1 MELANLKIQQVFQDF
16 WYIYRNK
23 HYVTEEQSKAAV
35 SIISCKTGALGCN
48 VSVCEECGYEE
59 IRNNSCR
66 NRHCPNCQAVLKELW
81 MDARRSEVI
90 DGAYFHVVFTVPSE
104 LNPLIY
110 SNQKLLYTLLH
121 DASSK
126 TLLELSS
133 DSKYLGAVPAI
144 IQVLHTWGQ
153 TLNYHPHI
161 HCIVSGAGLNSQMKL
176 VGGKEDFLIP
186 VKVLGSKFKG
196 KFLDSLDRLYKD
208 GFLVF
213 PKNCTSLEIPR
224 EWNAFRDSLYRKDW
238 CPYIKETF
246 NGFGNAIDYLGRY
259 THRIAISNS
268 RIVEVSDTQVT
279 FNARDYRTGKTI
291 HVTVTHEEF
300 IRRFLQHVLP
310 KGFQKIRY
318 YGLLTNS
325 RKKKLLAIVF
335 NIQKHRR
342 YEPEYEGM
350 DTETRLFK
358 MFHIDIH
365 LCPCCGSRSLFSR
378 YRTFAGAPAAT
389 G

>member
-1 MELANLKIQQVFQDF
+1 MADLKIQQVFRDS
-16 WYIYRNK
+16 WDAYRKK
-23 HYVTEEQSKAAV
+23 HHVTEEQSKAAI

-48 VSVCEECGYEE
+48 VSVCEECGHEE

-66 NRHCPNCQAVLKELW
+66 NRHCPNCQAVMKELW

-110 SNQKLLYTLLH
+110 SNQKLLYALLH
-121 DASSK
+121 EASSK

-133 DSKYLGAVPAI
+133 DPKYLGAVPAV

-161 HCIVSGAGLNSQMKL
+161 HCILSGAGLDSLMKL
-176 VGGKEDFLIP
+176 VGGKEGFLIP
-186 VKVLGSKFKG
+186 VRVLGAKFKG
-196 KFLDSLDRLYKD
+196 KFLDSLDRFYKD
-208 GFLVF
+208 GTLVL
-213 PKNCTSLEIPR
+213 PGSCRSLEIPR
-224 EWNAFRDSLYRKDW
+224 EWGAFRDSLYRKDW

-268 RIVEVSDTQVT
+268 RIVEVTDTQVT
-279 FNARDYRTGKTI
+279 FNARDYRTGKTDL
-291 HVTVTHEEF
+291 VTVTHDEF

-335 NIQKHRR
+335 NIQKRR
-342 YEPEYEGM
+342 RHESKYARM
-350 DTETRLFK
+350 DTETRLFE
-358 MFHIDIH
+358 MFRIDVH
-365 LCPCCGSRSLFSR
+365 LCPCCGSHSMFSR
-378 YRTFAGAPAAT
+378 YRTFLGTPAAT

>member
-1 MELANLKIQQVFQDF
+1 
-16 WYIYRNK
+16 
-23 HYVTEEQSKAAV
+23 
-35 SIISCKTGALGCN
+35 
-48 VSVCEECGYEE
+48 
-59 IRNNSCR
+59 
-66 NRHCPNCQAVLKELW
+66 

-104 LNPLIY
+104 LNPLICL
-110 SNQKLLYTLLH
+110 NQKPLYALLH
-121 DASSK
+121 EASSK
-126 TLLELSS
+126 TLLELSA
-133 DSKYLGAVPAI
+133 DARYLGATPAV

-161 HCIVSGAGLNSQMKL
+161 HCIISGSGLDSLMKL
-176 VGGKEDFLIP
+176 VSGKEGFLIP
-186 VKVLGSKFKG
+186 VRVLGAKFKG

-208 GFLVF
+208 GSLVF
-213 PKNCTSLEIPR
+213 PKDCGSLEIPR
-224 EWNAFRDSLYRKDW
+224 EWSAFRDSLYRKDW

-268 RIVEVSDTQVT
+268 RIVEVTDTHVT
-279 FNARDYRTGKTI
+279 FNARDYRTGMTSP
-291 HVTVTHEEF
+291 VTVTHEEF

-335 NIQKHRR
+335 NIQKRRR
-342 YEPEYEGM
+342 YEPKYSGM
-350 DTETRLFK
+350 GTEARLFE
-358 MFHIDIH
+358 MFRIDVH
-365 LCPCCGSRSLFSR
+365 LCPCCGSHSMFSR
-378 YRTFAGAPAAT
+378 YRMFPGAPAAT

>member
-1 MELANLKIQQVFQDF
+1 MKMADLKIQQIFQSSWDP
-16 WYIYRNK
+16 YRKN
-23 HYVTEEQSKAAV
+23 HHVTEEQSRAAL
-35 SIISCKTGALGCN
+35 SIISCKTGALGFN
-48 VSVCEECGYEE
+48 MSVCEECGHEE

-66 NRHCPNCQAVLKELW
+66 NRHCPNCQAVMKELW

-110 SNQKLLYTLLH
+110 SNQKLLYGLLH
-121 DASSK
+121 ETSSK
-126 TLLELSS
+126 TPLELSS
-133 DSKYLGAVPAI
+133 DTKYLGATPAV

-153 TLNYHPHI
+153 NLNYHPHI
-161 HCIVSGAGLNSQMKL
+161 HSIVSGAGLDRQMKL
-176 VGGKEDFLIP
+176 VGGKKDFLIP
-186 VKVLGSKFKG
+186 VRVLGSKFKG
-196 KFLDSLDRLYKD
+196 KFLDSLDRFYKERI
-208 GFLVF
+208 LVF
-213 PKNCTSLEIPR
+213 PKDCRNLEFPT

-268 RIVEVSDTQVT
+268 RIVGITDTQVT
-279 FNARDYRTGKTI
+279 FNAKDYRTGKTGP
-291 HVTVTHEEF
+291 VTVTHEEF

-318 YGLLTNS
+318 YGLLTNG

-342 YEPEYEGM
+342 CEPKYSGM
-350 DTETRLFK
+350 DTETRLFE

-365 LCPCCGSRSLFSR
+365 LCPCCGSHSLFSR
-378 YRTFAGAPAAT
+378 YRTFSGVPVAT

>member
-1 MELANLKIQQVFQDF
+1 MDNLKIQQVFQSSWDA
-16 WYIYRNK
+16 YQKN
-23 HYVTEEQSKAAV
+23 HTVSNMQSKAAI

-48 VSVCEECGYEE
+48 ISECDECGYKE

-66 NRHCPNCQAVLKELW
+66 NRHCPNCQAVTRELW
-81 MDARRSEVI
+81 IDARRSEVI

-104 LNPLIY
+104 LNPIIFA
-110 SNQKLLYTLLH
+110 NQKLLYALLH
-121 DASSK
+121 EASSK
-126 TLLELSS
+126 TLLELSE
-133 DSKYLGAVPAI
+133 DKKYLGATPAI

-161 HCIVSGAGLNSQMKL
+161 HCIISGAGLDASMKL
-176 VGGKEDFLIP
+176 VGGDHDFLIP
-186 VKVLGSKFKG
+186 VRVLGAKFKG
-196 KFLDSLDRLYKD
+196 KFLDALDKYFKNGL
-208 GFLVF
+208 LVF
-213 PKNCTSLEIPR
+213 YGDDRSLEIPA
-224 EWNAFRDSLYRKDW
+224 EWNRFRDFLYRKDW

-268 RIVEVSDTQVT
+268 RVTEVTDSKIT
-279 FNARDYRTGKTI
+279 FNARDYRTGKTGS
-291 HVTVTHEEF
+291 VTITHAEF
-300 IRRFLQHVLP
+300 IRRFLLHVLP

-318 YGLLTNS
+318 YGLLNNRLKS
-325 RKKKLLAIVF
+325 RLLKIVF

-342 YEPEYEGM
+342 AESRYTGM
-350 DTETRLFK
+350 NTAERILA
-358 MFHIDIH
+358 MFDVDIH

-378 YRTFAGAPAAT
+378 YRTFSGVPVAT